1 MSSNLDMI
9 LSTISEYSA
18 IVVPVLLILICV
30 TGIGILV
37 VSMRAGKRGAS
48 ANSGGGSFPDMGEL
62 EGTLKKVLEST
73 EVRTAG
79 VSTQVSPDGNVE
91 TVYKELPS
99 EEKEQL
105 ESAIA
110 AKEAE
115 IEKLKTNMETLRNE
129 AQNSSGDGEL
139 PDDIKA
145 KIEELEARLAEYE
158 IIEDDIADLSMYKE
172 ENAQLKAEIEAL
184 RSSSPESG
192 GAEEP
197 ASIEEALAEDKKVEE
212 PAAEAEAAEDNG
224 VDDDIMA
231 EFAAAVENQKAGDIE
246 DAGSLEDDASK
257 KTDEPGELNAESPVE
272 SATESPVDPSD
283 SQAMVEAAMAD
294 IEASEGGSGEAATPV
309 AEEAENPKIMAEFA
323 EENTSTQE
331 VAAEDSPE
339 QDEGP
344 AVDADAVLSELASF
358 GEGDDSGDDNA
369 LESTLDTDKLVAE
382 ASEMDDS
389 KE

>member
-48 ANSGGGSFPDMGEL
+48 ASSGSGSFPDMGEL

-73 EVRTAG
+73 EVRAAG
-79 VSTQVSPDGNVE
+79 VSTQVTPDGNVE
-91 TVYKELPS
+91 TVYKELPN

-184 RSSSPESG
+184 RSSSPEVG

-212 PAAEAEAAEDNG
+212 PAVEAEAADDGG

-231 EFAAAVENQKAGDIE
+231 EFAAAVENQKAGDLE
-246 DAGSLEDDASK
+246 DADSLEDETKK
-257 KTDEPGELNAESPVE
+257 KTDEPSELKAESPAE
-272 SATESPVDPSD
+272 SAAVDPSD

-294 IEASEGGSGEAATPV
+294 IEASEGSSSEATTPV
-309 AEEAENPKIMAEFA
+309 AEEPENPKIMAEFA
-323 EENTSTQE
+323 EENTPTQE
-331 VAAEDSPE
+331 AAGEDSPE

-358 GEGDDSGDDNA
+358 GEAEDSDDDNA

>member
-48 ANSGGGSFPDMGEL
+48 ASSGGGSFPDMGEL

-73 EVRTAG
+73 EVRAAG

-91 TVYKELPS
+91 TVYKELPN

-115 IEKLKTNMETLRNE
+115 IEKLKSNMETLRNE

-184 RSSSPESG
+184 RSSSPEAG

-212 PAAEAEAAEDNG
+212 PVAEVEAEAADDGG

-231 EFAAAVENQKAGDIE
+231 EFAAAVENQKAGDLE
-246 DAGSLEDDASK
+246 DADSLEDEAKK
-257 KTDEPGELNAESPVE
+257 KTDEPSELKAESPAE
-272 SATESPVDPSD
+272 SAAVDPSD

-294 IEASEGGSGEAATPV
+294 IEASEGGSSEGTTPV
-309 AEEAENPKIMAEFA
+309 AEEPESPKIMAEFA
-323 EENTSTQE
+323 EENTPSQE
-331 VAAEDSPE
+331 AAGEDSSE

-358 GEGDDSGDDNA
+358 GEAEDSDDDNA